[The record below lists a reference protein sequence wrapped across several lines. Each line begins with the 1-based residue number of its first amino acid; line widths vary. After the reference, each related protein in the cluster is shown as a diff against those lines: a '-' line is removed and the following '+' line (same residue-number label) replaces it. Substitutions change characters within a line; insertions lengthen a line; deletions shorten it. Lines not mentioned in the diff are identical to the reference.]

1 MPKYA
6 KPTRHKRPH
15 HILKKNAKRPAYTRR
30 CNIKGCS
37 SEFSNCG
44 RQAEYLTKRNLS
56 FHMAKFHN
64 IYADGLFYYTCNKC
78 TVIWISQ
85 YELERHQ
92 KTCTGVKKPPIVRPF
107 QCPLC
112 KKFYK
117 SDKSLSSHQN
127 QIHGIYRRDPSKKRI
142 EYLKKKKEES
152 SSEEEE
158 ESSSEEEG
166 ESSSEEEGESSS
178 SESEEESSSE
188 SEEESPSE
196 SEEAFSEK
204 DEVDQEEIVARF
216 LASHMASSHSL
227 AVQGDNHNKE
237 ATKKSVVVKFV

>member
-127 QIHGIYRRDPSKKRI
+127 QIHGIYRRGPSKRRK

-166 ESSSEEEGESSS
+166 ESSSSESEEESS

-216 LASHMASSHSL
+216 LASHRASSYSL
-227 AVQGDNHNKE
+227 VVQGDNHNKE

>member
-127 QIHGIYRRDPSKKRI
+127 QIHGIYRRGPSKKRK
-142 EYLKKKKEES
+142 EYLKKREES

-158 ESSSEEEG
+158 ESSRQEEEESSSSESEEE
-166 ESSSEEEGESSS
+166 SS

-216 LASHMASSHSL
+216 LASHRASSHSL
-227 AVQGDNHNKE
+227 VVQGDNHNKE
-237 ATKKSVVVKFV
+237 ATKKSVE

>member
-127 QIHGIYRRDPSKKRI
+127 QIHGIYRRGPSKKRK

-158 ESSSEEEG
+158 ESSSQEEE

-216 LASHMASSHSL
+216 LASHRASSHSL
-227 AVQGDNHNKE
+227 AMQGDNHHKE

>member
-127 QIHGIYRRDPSKKRI
+127 QIHGIYRRGPSKKRK

-158 ESSSEEEG
+158 

-216 LASHMASSHSL
+216 LASHRASSHSL
-227 AVQGDNHNKE
+227 AMQGDNHHKE
-237 ATKKSVVVKFV
+237 ATKKSVVEKFV

>member
-92 KTCTGVKKPPIVRPF
+92 KTCTGVKKPPIVRPY

-127 QIHGIYRRDPSKKRI
+127 QIHGIYRRGPSKKRI
-142 EYLKKKKEES
+142 EYLKKKEES

-158 ESSSEEEG
+158 ESSSQEEE

-216 LASHMASSHSL
+216 LASHRASSHSL
-227 AVQGDNHNKE
+227 AMQGDNHHKE
-237 ATKKSVVVKFV
+237 ATKKSVEL

>member
-92 KTCTGVKKPPIVRPF
+92 KTCTGVKKPPIVRPY

-127 QIHGIYRRDPSKKRI
+127 QIHGIYRRGPSKKRK
-142 EYLKKKKEES
+142 EYLKKQEES

-166 ESSSEEEGESSS
+166 ESSSSESEEESS

-216 LASHMASSHSL
+216 LASHRASSHSL

-237 ATKKSVVVKFV
+237 ATKKSVE

>member
-127 QIHGIYRRDPSKKRI
+127 QIHGIYRRGPSKKRM
-142 EYLKKKKEES
+142 EYLKKKEES
-152 SSEEEE
+152 SSQEEE
-158 ESSSEEEG
+158 ESSSQEEE

-216 LASHMASSHSL
+216 LASHRASSHSL
-227 AVQGDNHNKE
+227 AVQGDN
-237 ATKKSVVVKFV
+237 

>member
-127 QIHGIYRRDPSKKRI
+127 QIHGIYRRGPSKKRK
-142 EYLKKKKEES
+142 EYLKKKGES
-152 SSEEEE
+152 SSQEEE
-158 ESSSEEEG
+158 

-188 SEEESPSE
+188 SEEESSSESKEESPSE

-216 LASHMASSHSL
+216 LASHRASSHSL
-227 AVQGDNHNKE
+227 AMQGDNHHKE
-237 ATKKSVVVKFV
+237 ATKKSVVEKFV

>member
-127 QIHGIYRRDPSKKRI
+127 QIHGIYRRGPSKKRK

-158 ESSSEEEG
+158 

-216 LASHMASSHSL
+216 LASHRASSHSL
-227 AVQGDNHNKE
+227 AVQGDN
-237 ATKKSVVVKFV
+237 

>member
-1 MPKYA
+1 
-6 KPTRHKRPH
+6 
-15 HILKKNAKRPAYTRR
+15 
-30 CNIKGCS
+30 
-37 SEFSNCG
+37 
-44 RQAEYLTKRNLS
+44 
-56 FHMAKFHN
+56 MAKFHN

-127 QIHGIYRRDPSKKRI
+127 QIHGIYRRGPSKKRK

-158 ESSSEEEG
+158 ESSSQEEE

-216 LASHMASSHSL
+216 LASHRASSHSL
-227 AVQGDNHNKE
+227 VVQGDNHNKE
-237 ATKKSVVVKFV
+237 ATKKSVEL

>member
-127 QIHGIYRRDPSKKRI
+127 QIHGIYRRGPNKKKK
-142 EYLKKKKEES
+142 EEKKKEES

-158 ESSSEEEG
+158 

-216 LASHMASSHSL
+216 LASHRASSHSL
-227 AVQGDNHNKE
+227 AVQGDNYI
-237 ATKKSVVVKFV
+237 

>member
-127 QIHGIYRRDPSKKRI
+127 QIHGIYRRGPSKKRK
-142 EYLKKKKEES
+142 EYLKKKGES
-152 SSEEEE
+152 SSQEEE
-158 ESSSEEEG
+158 

-216 LASHMASSHSL
+216 LASHRASSHSL
-227 AVQGDNHNKE
+227 AVQGDN
-237 ATKKSVVVKFV
+237 

>member
-15 HILKKNAKRPAYTRR
+15 HILKKNAKRPAFTRR

-92 KTCTGVKKPPIVRPF
+92 KTCTGVKKPPIVRPY

-127 QIHGIYRRDPSKKRI
+127 QIHGIYRRGPN
-142 EYLKKKKEES
+142 KKKKEEKKKEESSSEEEEES

-166 ESSSEEEGESSS
+166 ESSSSESEEESS

-216 LASHMASSHSL
+216 LASHRASSHSL
-227 AVQGDNHNKE
+227 AVQGDNYI
-237 ATKKSVVVKFV
+237 

>member
-1 MPKYA
+1 M
-6 KPTRHKRPH
+6 
-15 HILKKNAKRPAYTRR
+15 
-30 CNIKGCS
+30 
-37 SEFSNCG
+37 
-44 RQAEYLTKRNLS
+44 
-56 FHMAKFHN
+56 
-64 IYADGLFYYTCNKC
+64 
-78 TVIWISQ
+78 SQ
-85 YELERHQ
+85 IMMKL
-92 KTCTGVKKPPIVRPF
+92 
-107 QCPLC
+107 

-127 QIHGIYRRDPSKKRI
+127 QIHGIYRRGPSKKRK

-158 ESSSEEEG
+158 

-216 LASHMASSHSL
+216 LASHRASSHSL
-227 AVQGDNHNKE
+227 AMQGDNHHKE
-237 ATKKSVVVKFV
+237 ATKKSVVEKFV

>member
-92 KTCTGVKKPPIVRPF
+92 KTCTGVKKPPIVRPY

-127 QIHGIYRRDPSKKRI
+127 QIHGIYRRGPSKKRK
-142 EYLKKKKEES
+142 EYLKKQEES

-158 ESSSEEEG
+158 

-216 LASHMASSHSL
+216 LASHRASSHSL

-237 ATKKSVVVKFV
+237 ATKKSVE

>member
-127 QIHGIYRRDPSKKRI
+127 QIHGIYRRGPSKKRK
-142 EYLKKKKEES
+142 EYLKKQEES

-158 ESSSEEEG
+158 

-216 LASHMASSHSL
+216 LASHRASSHSL
-227 AVQGDNHNKE
+227 AMQGDNHHKE
-237 ATKKSVVVKFV
+237 ATKKSVVEKFV

>member
-37 SEFSNCG
+37 SELSNCG

-127 QIHGIYRRDPSKKRI
+127 QIHGIYRRGPN
-142 EYLKKKKEES
+142 KKKKEEKKMEES

-158 ESSSEEEG
+158 

-216 LASHMASSHSL
+216 LASHRASSHSL
-227 AVQGDNHNKE
+227 AVQGDNYI
-237 ATKKSVVVKFV
+237 

>member
-127 QIHGIYRRDPSKKRI
+127 QIHGIYRRGPSKKRK
-142 EYLKKKKEES
+142 EYLKKKAES

-158 ESSSEEEG
+158 ESSSQEEE

-216 LASHMASSHSL
+216 LASHRASSHSL
-227 AVQGDNHNKE
+227 VVQGDNHNKE
-237 ATKKSVVVKFV
+237 ATKKSVEL

>member
-1 MPKYA
+1 MGKIIPCLSTQNQQY
-6 KPTRHKRPH
+6 TNDQITYIKR
-15 HILKKNAKRPAYTRR
+15 
-30 CNIKGCS
+30 CS

-92 KTCTGVKKPPIVRPF
+92 KTCTGIKKPPIVRPF

-127 QIHGIYRRDPSKKRI
+127 QIHGIYRRGPN
-142 EYLKKKKEES
+142 KKKEEKKK
-152 SSEEEE
+152 
-158 ESSSEEEG
+158 G
-166 ESSSEEEGESSS
+166 RKKKGR
-178 SESEEESSSE
+178 
-188 SEEESPSE
+188 
-196 SEEAFSEK
+196 
-204 DEVDQEEIVARF
+204 IVKR
-216 LASHMASSHSL
+216 
-227 AVQGDNHNKE
+227 
-237 ATKKSVVVKFV
+237 

>member
-127 QIHGIYRRDPSKKRI
+127 QIHGIYRRGPSKKRK
-142 EYLKKKKEES
+142 EYLKKKEES

-158 ESSSEEEG
+158 ESSSQEEE

-216 LASHMASSHSL
+216 LASHRASSHSL
-227 AVQGDNHNKE
+227 AMQGDNHHKE

>member
-127 QIHGIYRRDPSKKRI
+127 QIHGIYRRGPSKKRK

-166 ESSSEEEGESSS
+166 ESSSSESEEESS

-216 LASHMASSHSL
+216 LASHRASSHSL
-227 AVQGDNHNKE
+227 AVQGDN
-237 ATKKSVVVKFV
+237 

>member
-127 QIHGIYRRDPSKKRI
+127 QIHGIYRRGPSKKRK
-142 EYLKKKKEES
+142 EYLKKKEES

-158 ESSSEEEG
+158 ESSSQEEE
-166 ESSSEEEGESSS
+166 ESSSSESEEESS

-216 LASHMASSHSL
+216 LASHRASSHSL
-227 AVQGDNHNKE
+227 VVQGDNHNKE
-237 ATKKSVVVKFV
+237 ATKKSVE

>member
-127 QIHGIYRRDPSKKRI
+127 QIHGIYRRGPSKKRK
-142 EYLKKKKEES
+142 EYLKKKEES

-158 ESSSEEEG
+158 ESSSQEEE

-216 LASHMASSHSL
+216 LASHRASSHSL
-227 AVQGDNHNKE
+227 VVQGDNHNKE
-237 ATKKSVVVKFV
+237 ATKKSVEL